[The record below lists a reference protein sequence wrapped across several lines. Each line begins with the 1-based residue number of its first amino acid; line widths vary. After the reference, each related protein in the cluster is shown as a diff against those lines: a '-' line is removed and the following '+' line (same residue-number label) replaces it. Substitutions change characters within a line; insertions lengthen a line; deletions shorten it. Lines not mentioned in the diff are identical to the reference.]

1 MTNAMTLSALGMI
14 NDIRQMD
21 IISQNIANANTNG
34 YKRDLPVSGSNA
46 FPDELAS
53 VLLGM
58 TQGSM
63 PLQTL
68 QNSLPLPR
76 VQSVLDGSQ
85 GALRFTGNP
94 LDVAIEGD
102 GFFELST
109 AEGTRFTRHGAFK
122 LDVGGRLVT
131 ANGDIVNG
139 VGGEI
144 RLLNGSPK
152 IDKQGRLFDGE
163 DMVGQ
168 LKIVRFDD
176 MTKLHR
182 LGGGLYRSDAAA
194 EPVVSAYQGVRQG
207 HLEASNVDAMEEMVR
222 MIETSRHFEMSQKVI
237 TGYDE
242 MIGQAISTIAEF

>member
-14 NDIRQMD
+14 NDVRQMD

-34 YKRDLPVSGSNA
+34 YKRDLPVSGT
-46 FPDELAS
+46 FPAEFESA
-53 VLLGM
+53 LLGM
-58 TQGSM
+58 TQSAM
-63 PLQTL
+63 PLQ
-68 QNSLPLPR
+68 NNLPLPR
-76 VQSVLDGSQ
+76 VQSVLDASQ

-131 ANGDIVNG
+131 ADGHVVNG

-144 RLLNGSPK
+144 RLLNTSPK

-168 LKIVRFDD
+168 LKVVRFDD
-176 MTKLHR
+176 TTGLHR
-182 LGGGLYRSDAAA
+182 LGGGLYMSDTVA
-194 EPVVSAYQGVRQG
+194 EPVVGAHQGVRQG
-207 HLEASNVDAMEEMVR
+207 HLEASNVDAMHEMVR
-222 MIETSRHFEMSQKVI
+222 MIETTRHFEMSQKVI

-242 MIGQAISTIAEF
+242 MIGEAISTIAEF

>member
-14 NDIRQMD
+14 NDVRQMD

-34 YKRDLPVSGSNA
+34 YKRDLPVFGT
-46 FPDELAS
+46 FPAEFES

-58 TQGSM
+58 TQSTM
-63 PLQTL
+63 PLQ
-68 QNSLPLPR
+68 NNLPLPR
-76 VQSVLDGSQ
+76 VQSVLDASQ
-85 GALRFTGNP
+85 GTLRFTGNL

-109 AEGTRFTRHGAFK
+109 AGGTRFTRHGAFK

-131 ANGDIVNG
+131 ADGHVVNG

-144 RLLNGSPK
+144 RLLNASPK

-176 MTKLHR
+176 TTGLHR
-182 LGGGLYRSDAAA
+182 LGGGLYESDTAA
-194 EPVVSAYQGVRQG
+194 EPVASAHQGVRQG
-207 HLEASNVDAMEEMVR
+207 HLEASNVDAMHEMVR
-222 MIETSRHFEMSQKVI
+222 MIETTRHFEMSQKVI

-242 MIGQAISTIAEF
+242 MIGEAISTIAEF

>member
-1 MTNAMTLSALGMI
+1 MTNAMALSALGMN

-34 YKRDLPVSGSNA
+34 YKRDLPVSGT
-46 FPDELAS
+46 FPAELES
-53 VLLGM
+53 VLLGI
-58 TQGSM
+58 TQSSM
-63 PLQTL
+63 PLQ
-68 QNSLPLPR
+68 NNLPLPR

-131 ANGDIVNG
+131 ADGHIVNG

-144 RLLNGSPK
+144 RLLNASPK

-176 MTKLHR
+176 MTRVHR
-182 LGGGLYRSDAAA
+182 LGGGLYMSDTAAA
-194 EPVVSAYQGVRQG
+194 EPVMSAHQGVRQG
-207 HLEASNVDAMEEMVR
+207 HLEASNVDAMQEMVR
-222 MIETSRHFEMSQKVI
+222 MIETTRHFEMSQKVI

-242 MIGQAISTIAEF
+242 MIGEAISTIAEF